1 MCGDCL
7 PLYAERGLIVGLANA
22 VVAESAGA
30 RVYPVLSSKEE
41 AVAAVRALLPGFAA
55 RAPETDR
62 TGNVPAESIRE
73 LEDAGLFGVL
83 TPKAYGGSALVA
95 NYVLIALLIRI
106 SDTSHRA
113 TASPRAKALAGVG

>member
-22 VVAESAGA
+22 VVAETTGA

-55 RAPETDR
+55 RARNRPDR
-62 TGNVPAESIRE
+62 Q
-73 LEDAGLFGVL
+73 
-83 TPKAYGGSALVA
+83 
-95 NYVLIALLIRI
+95 
-106 SDTSHRA
+106 RA
-113 TASPRAKALAGVG
+113 RGIDPRA